1 MSAPA
6 RPDGDLA
13 AAFAE
18 MPLTLKGVTSYF
30 AVFGVGSA
38 LLPLLPGL
46 QHHVGDAQLGSA
58 ELWRSGFGVYAFGM
72 GLWLSLCAFGL
83 LRRAGW
89 ACWGAIGACLPF
101 LLAELVLVEAP
112 RVALRAA
119 IAVAWGAAAWAY
131 LFRTRGA
138 AVYFRRPAAR

>member
-6 RPDGDLA
+6 RPDGGLA

-18 MPLTLKGVTSYF
+18 MPLTLKGVTSFF
-30 AVFGVGSA
+30 AVFGVGSV
-38 LLPLLPGL
+38 LLPLLPGIE
-46 QHHVGDAQLGSA
+46 HRVGGARLASA
-58 ELWRSGFGVYAFGM
+58 ALWQSGFGVYALAM

-101 LLAELVLVEAP
+101 LLAEPLLAETP

-138 AVYFRRPAAR
+138 TAYFRRPAPR